1 MGWTGG
7 LPAAGHVC
15 GRRLHPRLRRRP
27 RAPGNIHRH
36 SARGTGPRPRA
47 HVLPDRGR
55 GARRRRSQAA
65 DSEHRRRGTSP
76 APAGGGRRGHVTVK
90 FLPKTRPVPRQ
101 EGQWPEAE
109 PGRAARQPARDL
121 PVSRARESREGRGA
135 SRAEGGRRT
144 RHEVQRAIP
153 SRTLCV
159 EGSGGR
165 RGGWPRRGHGA
176 RWGPAS
182 EAAGHSPSGR
192 VWAPAGSAPE
202 CVGKRA
208 SGAPRG
214 WRWFWAG
221 SALARE
227 GAAWRLRGA
236 ARRRGLPSVRRCPR
250 GPRPRPSVRLCRGSR
265 SASARA

>member
-1 MGWTGG
+1 M
-7 LPAAGHVC
+7 
-15 GRRLHPRLRRRP
+15 
-27 RAPGNIHRH
+27 
-36 SARGTGPRPRA
+36 
-47 HVLPDRGR
+47 
-55 GARRRRSQAA
+55 
-65 DSEHRRRGTSP
+65 
-76 APAGGGRRGHVTVK
+76 K

-101 EGQWPEAE
+101 EGRWPETE
-109 PGRAARQPARDL
+109 PGRVARQPARDL

-165 RGGWPRRGHGA
+165 RGGRPRRGHGA

-182 EAAGHSPSGR
+182 EAAGRSPSGR
-192 VWAPAGSAPE
+192 AWAPAGSAPE
-202 CVGKRA
+202 RVGKRA

-221 SALARE
+221 SALARG

-250 GPRPRPSVRLCRGSR
+250 GPRPRPSVRLCGGSR
-265 SASARA
+265 SASARARPPAKAQTRVRRRRRASHAGDSTVWKAAGRTQARGTRAVLPATRPLSLRSLPCSGTAWACAALQPLLRGGSSCLLF